1 MITVQ
6 DRLLIAVI
14 GYAYR
19 MELRWLTTFVAV
31 AEELS
36 YRRAAARLLVAQ
48 PAVSQQIMNL

>member
-1 MITVQ
+1 
-6 DRLLIAVI
+6 
-14 GYAYR
+14 